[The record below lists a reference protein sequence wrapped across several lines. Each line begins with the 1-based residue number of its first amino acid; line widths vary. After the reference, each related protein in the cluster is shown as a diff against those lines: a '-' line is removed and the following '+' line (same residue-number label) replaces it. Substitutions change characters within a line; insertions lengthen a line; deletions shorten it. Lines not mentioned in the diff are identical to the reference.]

1 MYKRQ
6 TQGKYLGWVY
16 TTDKDWKRFSN
27 ISLEKEQN
35 VYLFDKVSI
44 GTTNVSDS
52 MFRIGAGSTLFA
64 VNAGVV
70 TATGGI
76 NIGVAASIKAN
87 GNATFSGIVTA
98 SSFVGNGANITNI
111 NVSETGWSQVDQT
124 YAGAGNTGI
133 YAFGSGDVDIARVG
147 IGTSVPHFALDLGDD
162 SKAGTGLTN
171 LVVRNKS
178 RFIETVTAHAGV
190 DVVGVLSARTYELNG
205 SAGIISAGI
214 VTATTMVVGASGT
227 AIQVTSGS
235 LIGFGTA
242 SPRSKVD
249 IDGRLRVK
257 SLHENVEELD
267 ISSGNV
273 NVDLNL
279 GQSFNLNVDEAVTGF
294 TILNPPTEAT
304 AFTIKV
310 VQGSTAFSVGID
322 TFTNNATGA
331 GATVYWPGGNVPVV
345 TQTAGKI
352 DIYSFKSFD
361 SCKALFGITGGQNF
375 SN

>member
-1 MYKRQ
+1 MVLQ
-6 TQGKYLGWVY
+6 VLLVP
-16 TTDKDWKRFSN
+16 
-27 ISLEKEQN
+27 
-35 VYLFDKVSI
+35 VS
-44 GTTNVSDS
+44 
-52 MFRIGAGSTLFA
+52 
-64 VNAGVV
+64 
-70 TATGGI
+70 
-76 NIGVAASIKAN
+76 
-87 GNATFSGIVTA
+87 
-98 SSFVGNGANITNI
+98 
-111 NVSETGWSQVDQT
+111 
-124 YAGAGNTGI
+124 
-133 YAFGSGDVDIARVG
+133 
-147 IGTSVPHFALDLGDD
+147 
-162 SKAGTGLTN
+162 
-171 LVVRNKS
+171 
-178 RFIETVTAHAGV
+178 
-190 DVVGVLSARTYELNG
+190 
-205 SAGIISAGI
+205 

-235 LIGFGTA
+235 LISLEQLTLQD
-242 SPRSKVD
+242 SKVD

-294 TILNPPTEAT
+294 TILNPPAEAI
-304 AFTIKV
+304 AFTIKI

>member
-1 MYKRQ
+1 M
-6 TQGKYLGWVY
+6 
-16 TTDKDWKRFSN
+16 
-27 ISLEKEQN
+27 
-35 VYLFDKVSI
+35 
-44 GTTNVSDS
+44 
-52 MFRIGAGSTLFA
+52 
-64 VNAGVV
+64 
-70 TATGGI
+70 
-76 NIGVAASIKAN
+76 
-87 GNATFSGIVTA
+87 
-98 SSFVGNGANITNI
+98 
-111 NVSETGWSQVDQT
+111 
-124 YAGAGNTGI
+124 
-133 YAFGSGDVDIARVG
+133 DIARVG
-147 IGTSVPHFALDLGDD
+147 IGTSVPHFGLDLGDD
-162 SKAGTGLTN
+162 SKVGTGLTN

-178 RFIETVTAHAGV
+178 KFIETVTAHAGV

-214 VTATTMVVGASGT
+214 VTTTTMVVGASGT

-257 SLHENVEELD
+257 STHENVEELD

-273 NVDLNL
+273 NVDLAK
-279 GQSFNLNVDEAVTGF
+279 GQSFNLNVDAAVTGF
-294 TILNPPTEAT
+294 TVINPPAEAT

-322 TFTNNATGA
+322 TFTNSATGA

-345 TQTAGKI
+345 TQTAGKM

>member
-1 MYKRQ
+1 M
-6 TQGKYLGWVY
+6 VY

-76 NIGVAASIKAN
+76 NIGVAATIKAN

-98 SSFVGNGANITNI
+98 SAFVGNGANITNI

-178 RFIETVTAHAGV
+178 KFIETVTAHAGV
-190 DVVGVLSARTYELNG
+190 DVVGMLSATNYRLNNSSSG
-205 SAGIISAGI
+205 LVNAGI
-214 VTATTMVVGASGT
+214 VTAATLVVGT
-227 AIQVTSGS
+227 AVSTSGS
-235 LIGFGTA
+235 SVGFGTPT
-242 SPRSKVD
+242 PRSKVD

-257 SLHENVEELD
+257 SIHENVEELD

-279 GQSFNLNVDEAVTGF
+279 GQSFNLNVDAAVSGF
-294 TILNPPTEAT
+294 TILNPPAEAT